1 MLGMLVR
8 DDNGGLGNLTYDAWR
23 YIRPDVTV
31 IVQSRP
37 CRGKPHPEFFEEAWT
52 HTVRVSNPI
61 SDNEWRIIAKLAD
74 VWWTAET
81 WYNHNAENIIR
92 ESGGTSI
99 LYAMPELFSGSTA
112 DQIWNPTAYLQNS
125 MPSGTKVVPWPI
137 AVAPSWHKRDGV
149 KTLLHISGGA
159 QLDRNGTLLFLEA
172 LKHVKGE
179 CLVLMHQPDE
189 LHRLNAR
196 AFSRLPSNV
205 KVQQTSE
212 YVESMQHLYDKADM
226 LVLPRR
232 YAGLC
237 LPAFE
242 AFANG
247 CLVMMTDTHP
257 QNEWPILPIPCRK
270 QRTSLMKGGKIP
282 LWESSPF
289 DIAAKI
295 DVMLNATKDKVER
308 FSEQGREWAV
318 ANSWEAL
325 LPVWKKE
332 IDSS

>member
-23 YIRPDVTV
+23 HIRPEVTV
-31 IVQSRP
+31 VVQARP

-61 SDNEWRIIAKLAD
+61 SDKEWEILAGLAD

-81 WYNHNAENIIR
+81 WYNQNAENILR
-92 ESGGTSI
+92 NAGCTSI
-99 LYAMPELFSGSTA
+99 LYAMPELFSGSSA
-112 DQIWNPTAYLQNS
+112 DRIWNPTNYLQNM
-125 MPSGTKVVPWPI
+125 MPKGTKVVPWP
-137 AVAPSWHKRDGV
+137 APSETSWGKRERV
-149 KTLLHISGGA
+149 KTILHVSGGA
-159 QLDRNGTLLFLEA
+159 QLDRNGTLLFYEA
-172 LKHVKGE
+172 LKHVKSE
-179 CLVLMHQPDE
+179 CVVMLHQPDD
-189 LHRLNAR
+189 LHRLNPR
-196 AFSRLPSNV
+196 VLSRLPSNV
-205 KVQQTSE
+205 HIRQTNE
-212 YVESMQHLYDKADM
+212 YVESMHHLYAKADM
-226 LVLPRR
+226 LVIPRR

-247 CLVMMTDTHP
+247 CLVMMTDTAP
-257 QNEWPILPIPCRK
+257 QNEWPIVPIPCRK

-289 DIAAKI
+289 DIASKI
-295 DVMLNATKDKVER
+295 DVMLNADPAQVEC
-308 FSEQGREWAV
+308 FSERGREWAV
-318 ANSWEAL
+318 ANSWDSL

-332 IDSS
+332 LDLS